1 MDKSLKIKFQ
11 KNTKIFKKNVLVR
24 VDLNVPVVEGKI
36 TDLTKIYSLKETLL
50 NLIQNENKIFL
61 LSHFGRPR
69 GVFKKELSLQNIV
82 NEIKNVFKLNKLYF
96 VKDYLGNEIQNT
108 INLMNN
114 GEVCLLENI
123 RFHEEEE
130 NNIESF
136 AKKLSYNFDVYIND
150 AFSSSHRSHSSIVG
164 VTKFLPSYAG
174 LMFEKEINAL
184 NSILNTSNKPALGII
199 GGSKVSTKIT
209 ILENLVK
216 KLDYLVI
223 AGGMANTFLASKSI
237 DVGLSKVEEKYFNLI
252 KNIKSNALK
261 SGCKIILPID
271 VVTSKSL
278 NDKNSVYETSVEKIK
293 KNYIAFDIGSKSCK
307 EIIKLFSE
315 VKTVLWNGPL
325 GAFEYEPFDNSTKI
339 ISKNLSIVSK
349 KKQLNVV
356 IGGGDTVSSISNLG
370 VIEDFS
376 YVSTSGGAFLEWL
389 EGKEL
394 PGIHSLK
401 HNQLFL

>member
-1 MDKSLKIKFQ
+1 VDKALEIKFQ

-24 VDLNVPVVEGKI
+24 VDLNVPVVKGKI
-36 TDLTKIYSLKETLL
+36 SDFTKIYSLRETLL
-50 NLIQNENKIFL
+50 NLIKNKNKIFL

-69 GVFKKELSLQNIV
+69 GVFKKELSLQNII
-82 NEIKNVFKLNKLYF
+82 NEIQNSLKLNKLYF
-96 VKDYLGNEIQNT
+96 VKDYFGKEIEDT
-108 INLMNN
+108 IKLMHT

-123 RFHEEEE
+123 RFHKEEEK
-130 NNIESF
+130 NIESF
-136 AKKLSYNFDVYIND
+136 AEKFSYNFDVYIND
-150 AFSSSHRSHSSIVG
+150 AFSASHRSHASIVG
-164 VTKFLPSYAG
+164 ITKFLPSYAG

-184 NSILNTSNKPALGII
+184 NSILNKSNKPALAII

-252 KNIKSNALK
+252 KNIENNALE
-261 SGCKIILPID
+261 SGCRIILPTD
-271 VVTSKSL
+271 VITSKSL
-278 NDKNSVYETSVEKIK
+278 GDKNSVNETLVEKIK
-293 KNYIAFDIGSKSCK
+293 KNHQAFDIGSQSCA

-325 GAFEYEPFDNSTKI
+325 GAFEYKPFDNSTKI
-339 ISKNLSIVSK
+339 ISTNLSLISK
-349 KKQLNVV
+349 KKQINVV
-356 IGGGDTVSSISNLG
+356 IGGGDTVSSINNLG
-370 VIEDFS
+370 VIEDFT

-394 PGIHSLK
+394 PGIYSLK
-401 HNQLFL
+401 HN

>member
-1 MDKSLKIKFQ
+1 MDKALEIKFQ

-24 VDLNVPVVEGKI
+24 VDLNVPVVKGKI
-36 TDLTKIYSLKETLL
+36 SDFTKIYSLRETLL
-50 NLIQNENKIFL
+50 NLIKNKNKIFL

-69 GVFKKELSLQNIV
+69 GVFKKELSLQNII
-82 NEIKNVFKLNKLYF
+82 NEIQNSLKLNKLYF
-96 VKDYLGNEIQNT
+96 VKDYFGKEIEDT
-108 INLMNN
+108 IKLMHT

-123 RFHEEEE
+123 RFHKEEEK
-130 NNIESF
+130 NIESF
-136 AKKLSYNFDVYIND
+136 AEKFSYNFDVYIND
-150 AFSSSHRSHSSIVG
+150 AFSASHRSHASIVG
-164 VTKFLPSYAG
+164 ITKFLPSYAG

-184 NSILNTSNKPALGII
+184 NSILNKSNKPALAII

-252 KNIKSNALK
+252 KNIENNALE
-261 SGCKIILPID
+261 SGCRIILPTD
-271 VVTSKSL
+271 VITSKNL
-278 NDKNSVYETSVEKIK
+278 GDKNSVNETLVEKIK
-293 KNYIAFDIGSKSCK
+293 KNHQAFDIGSQSCA

-325 GAFEYEPFDNSTKI
+325 GAFEYKPFDNSTKI
-339 ISKNLSIVSK
+339 ISANLSLISK
-349 KKQLNVV
+349 KKRINVV
-356 IGGGDTVSSISNLG
+356 IGGGDTVSSINNLG
-370 VIEDFS
+370 VIEDFT

-394 PGIHSLK
+394 PGIYSLK
-401 HNQLFL
+401 HN

>member
-1 MDKSLKIKFQ
+1 MDKALEIKFQ

-24 VDLNVPVVEGKI
+24 VDLNVPVVKGKI
-36 TDLTKIYSLKETLL
+36 SDFTKIYSLRETLL
-50 NLIQNENKIFL
+50 NLIKNKNKIFL

-69 GVFKKELSLQNIV
+69 GVFKKELSLQNII
-82 NEIKNVFKLNKLYF
+82 NEIQNSLKLNKLYF
-96 VKDYLGNEIQNT
+96 VKDYFGKEIEDT
-108 INLMNN
+108 IKLMHT

-123 RFHEEEE
+123 RFHKEEEK
-130 NNIESF
+130 NIESF
-136 AKKLSYNFDVYIND
+136 AEKFSYNFDVYIND
-150 AFSSSHRSHSSIVG
+150 AFSASHRSHASIVG
-164 VTKFLPSYAG
+164 ITKFLPSYAG

-184 NSILNTSNKPALGII
+184 NSILNKSNKPALAII

-252 KNIKSNALK
+252 KNIENNALE
-261 SGCKIILPID
+261 SGCRIILPTD
-271 VVTSKSL
+271 VITSKNL
-278 NDKNSVYETSVEKIK
+278 GDKNSVNETLVEKIK
-293 KNYIAFDIGSKSCK
+293 KNHQAFDIGSQSCA

-325 GAFEYEPFDNSTKI
+325 GGFEYKPFDNSTKI
-339 ISKNLSIVSK
+339 ISANLSLISK
-349 KKQLNVV
+349 KKRINVV
-356 IGGGDTVSSISNLG
+356 IGGGDTVASINNLG
-370 VIEDFS
+370 VIEDFT

-394 PGIHSLK
+394 PGIYSLK
-401 HNQLFL
+401 HN

>member
-1 MDKSLKIKFQ
+1 VDKALEIKFQ

-24 VDLNVPVVEGKI
+24 VDLNVPVVKGKI
-36 TDLTKIYSLKETLL
+36 SDFTKIYSLRETLL
-50 NLIQNENKIFL
+50 NLIKNKNKIFL

-69 GVFKKELSLQNIV
+69 GVFKKELSLQNII
-82 NEIKNVFKLNKLYF
+82 NEIQNSLKLNKLYF
-96 VKDYLGNEIQNT
+96 VKDYFGKEIEDT
-108 INLMNN
+108 IKLMHT

-123 RFHEEEE
+123 RFHKEEEK
-130 NNIESF
+130 NIESF
-136 AKKLSYNFDVYIND
+136 AEKFSYNFDVYIND
-150 AFSSSHRSHSSIVG
+150 AFSASHRSHASIVG
-164 VTKFLPSYAG
+164 ITKFLPSYAG

-184 NSILNTSNKPALGII
+184 NSILNKSNKPALAII

-252 KNIKSNALK
+252 KNIENNALE
-261 SGCKIILPID
+261 SGCRIILPTD
-271 VVTSKSL
+271 VITSKSL
-278 NDKNSVYETSVEKIK
+278 GDKNSVNETLVEKIK
-293 KNYIAFDIGSKSCK
+293 KNHQAFDIGSQSCA

-325 GAFEYEPFDNSTKI
+325 GAFEYKPFDNSTKI
-339 ISKNLSIVSK
+339 ISANLSLISK
-349 KKQLNVV
+349 KKRINVV
-356 IGGGDTVSSISNLG
+356 IGGGDTVSSINNLG
-370 VIEDFS
+370 VIEDFT

-394 PGIHSLK
+394 PGIYSLK
-401 HNQLFL
+401 HN

>member
-1 MDKSLKIKFQ
+1 MDKALEIKFQ

-24 VDLNVPVVEGKI
+24 VDLNVPVIKGKI
-36 TDLTKIYSLKETLL
+36 SDFTKIYSLRETLL
-50 NLIQNENKIFL
+50 NLIKNKNKIFL

-69 GVFKKELSLQNIV
+69 GVFKKELSLQNIM
-82 NEIKNVFKLNKLYF
+82 NEIQNSLKLNKLYF
-96 VKDYLGNEIQNT
+96 VKDYFGKEIEDT
-108 INLMNN
+108 IKLMHT

-123 RFHEEEE
+123 RFHKEEEK
-130 NNIESF
+130 NIESF
-136 AKKLSYNFDVYIND
+136 AEKFSYNFDVYIND
-150 AFSSSHRSHSSIVG
+150 AFSASHRSHASIVG
-164 VTKFLPSYAG
+164 ITKFLPSYAG

-184 NSILNTSNKPALGII
+184 NSILNKSNKPALAII

-252 KNIKSNALK
+252 KNIENNALE
-261 SGCKIILPID
+261 SGCRIILPTD
-271 VVTSKSL
+271 VITSKSL
-278 NDKNSVYETSVEKIK
+278 GDKNSVNETLVEKIK
-293 KNYIAFDIGSKSCK
+293 KNHQAFDIGSQSCA

-325 GAFEYEPFDNSTKI
+325 GAFEYKPFDNSTKI
-339 ISKNLSIVSK
+339 ISTNLSLISK
-349 KKQLNVV
+349 KKQINVV
-356 IGGGDTVSSISNLG
+356 IGGGDTVSSINNLG
-370 VIEDFS
+370 VIEDFT

-394 PGIHSLK
+394 PGIYSLK
-401 HNQLFL
+401 HN

>member
-1 MDKSLKIKFQ
+1 MDKALEIKFQ

-24 VDLNVPVVEGKI
+24 VDLNVPVVKGKI
-36 TDLTKIYSLKETLL
+36 SDFTKIYSLRETLL
-50 NLIQNENKIFL
+50 NLIKNKNKIFL

-69 GVFKKELSLQNIV
+69 GVFKKELSLQNII
-82 NEIKNVFKLNKLYF
+82 NEIQNSLKLNKLYF
-96 VKDYLGNEIQNT
+96 VKDYFGKEIEDT
-108 INLMNN
+108 IKLMHT

-123 RFHEEEE
+123 RFHKEEEK
-130 NNIESF
+130 NIESF
-136 AKKLSYNFDVYIND
+136 AEKFSYNFDVYIND
-150 AFSSSHRSHSSIVG
+150 AFSASHRSHASIVG
-164 VTKFLPSYAG
+164 ITKFLPSYAG

-184 NSILNTSNKPALGII
+184 NSILNKSNKPALAII

-252 KNIKSNALK
+252 KNIENNALE
-261 SGCKIILPID
+261 SGCRIILPTD
-271 VVTSKSL
+271 VITSKNL
-278 NDKNSVYETSVEKIK
+278 GDKNSVNETLVEKIK
-293 KNYIAFDIGSKSCK
+293 KNHQAFDIGSQSCA

-325 GAFEYEPFDNSTKI
+325 GAFEYKPFDNSTKI
-339 ISKNLSIVSK
+339 ISANLSLISK
-349 KKQLNVV
+349 KKQINVV
-356 IGGGDTVSSISNLG
+356 IGGGDTVSSINNLG
-370 VIEDFS
+370 VIEDFT

-394 PGIHSLK
+394 PGIYSLK
-401 HNQLFL
+401 HN

>member
-1 MDKSLKIKFQ
+1 MDKALEIKFQ

-24 VDLNVPVVEGKI
+24 VDLNVPVVKGKI
-36 TDLTKIYSLKETLL
+36 SDFTKIYSLRETLL
-50 NLIQNENKIFL
+50 NLIKNKNKIFL

-69 GVFKKELSLQNIV
+69 GVFKKELSLQNII
-82 NEIKNVFKLNKLYF
+82 NEIQNSLKLNKLYF
-96 VKDYLGNEIQNT
+96 VKDYFGKEIEDT
-108 INLMNN
+108 IKLMHT

-123 RFHEEEE
+123 RFHKEEEK
-130 NNIESF
+130 NIESF
-136 AKKLSYNFDVYIND
+136 AEKFSYNFDVYIND
-150 AFSSSHRSHSSIVG
+150 AFSASHRSHASIVG
-164 VTKFLPSYAG
+164 ITKFLPSYAG

-184 NSILNTSNKPALGII
+184 NSILNKSNKPALAII

-252 KNIKSNALK
+252 KNIENNALE
-261 SGCKIILPID
+261 SGCRIILPTD
-271 VVTSKSL
+271 VITSKSL
-278 NDKNSVYETSVEKIK
+278 GDKNSVNETLVEKIK
-293 KNYIAFDIGSKSCK
+293 KNHQAFDIGSQSCA

-325 GAFEYEPFDNSTKI
+325 GAFEYKPFDNSTKI
-339 ISKNLSIVSK
+339 ISANLSLISK
-349 KKQLNVV
+349 KKRINVV
-356 IGGGDTVSSISNLG
+356 IGGGDTVSSINNLG
-370 VIEDFS
+370 VIEDFT

-394 PGIHSLK
+394 PGIYSLK
-401 HNQLFL
+401 HN

>member
-1 MDKSLKIKFQ
+1 MDKALEIKFQ

-24 VDLNVPVVEGKI
+24 VDLNVPVVKGKI
-36 TDLTKIYSLKETLL
+36 SDFTKIYSLRETLL
-50 NLIQNENKIFL
+50 NLIKNKNKIFL

-69 GVFKKELSLQNIV
+69 GVFKKELSLQNII
-82 NEIKNVFKLNKLYF
+82 NEIQNSLKLNKLYF
-96 VKDYLGNEIQNT
+96 VKDYFGKEIEDT
-108 INLMNN
+108 IKLMHT

-123 RFHEEEE
+123 RFHKEEEK
-130 NNIESF
+130 NIESF
-136 AKKLSYNFDVYIND
+136 AEKFSYNFDVYIND
-150 AFSSSHRSHSSIVG
+150 AFSASHRSHASIVG
-164 VTKFLPSYAG
+164 ITKFLPSYAG

-184 NSILNTSNKPALGII
+184 NSILNKSNKPALAII

-252 KNIKSNALK
+252 KNIENNALE
-261 SGCKIILPID
+261 SGCRIILPTD
-271 VVTSKSL
+271 VITSKNL
-278 NDKNSVYETSVEKIK
+278 GDKNSVNETLVEKIK
-293 KNYIAFDIGSKSCK
+293 KNHQAFDIGSQSCA

-325 GAFEYEPFDNSTKI
+325 GAFEYKPFDNSTKI
-339 ISKNLSIVSK
+339 ISANLSLISK
-349 KKQLNVV
+349 KKRINVV
-356 IGGGDTVSSISNLG
+356 IGGGDTVASINNLG
-370 VIEDFS
+370 VIEDFT

-394 PGIHSLK
+394 PGIYSLK
-401 HNQLFL
+401 HN

>member
-1 MDKSLKIKFQ
+1 MDKALEIKFQ

-24 VDLNVPVVEGKI
+24 VDLNVPVVKGKI
-36 TDLTKIYSLKETLL
+36 SDFTKIYSLRETLL
-50 NLIQNENKIFL
+50 NLIKNKNKIFL

-69 GVFKKELSLQNIV
+69 GVFKKELSLQNII
-82 NEIKNVFKLNKLYF
+82 NEIQNSLKLNKLYF
-96 VKDYLGNEIQNT
+96 VKDYFGKEIEDT
-108 INLMNN
+108 IKLMHT

-123 RFHEEEE
+123 RFHKEEEK
-130 NNIESF
+130 NIESF
-136 AKKLSYNFDVYIND
+136 AEKFSYNFDVYIND
-150 AFSSSHRSHSSIVG
+150 AFSASHRSHASIVG
-164 VTKFLPSYAG
+164 ITKFLPSYAG

-184 NSILNTSNKPALGII
+184 NSILNKSNKPALAII

-252 KNIKSNALK
+252 KNIENNALE
-261 SGCKIILPID
+261 SGCRIILPTD
-271 VVTSKSL
+271 VITSKSL
-278 NDKNSVYETSVEKIK
+278 GDKNSVNETLVEKIK
-293 KNYIAFDIGSKSCK
+293 KNHQAFDIGSQSCA

-325 GAFEYEPFDNSTKI
+325 GAFEYKPFDNSTKI
-339 ISKNLSIVSK
+339 ISTNLSLISK
-349 KKQLNVV
+349 KKQINVV
-356 IGGGDTVSSISNLG
+356 IGGGDTVSSINNLG
-370 VIEDFS
+370 VIEDFT

-394 PGIHSLK
+394 PGIYSLK
-401 HNQLFL
+401 HN

>member
-1 MDKSLKIKFQ
+1 MDKALEIKFQ

-24 VDLNVPVVEGKI
+24 VDLNVPVVKGKI
-36 TDLTKIYSLKETLL
+36 SDFTKIYSLRETLL
-50 NLIQNENKIFL
+50 NLIKNKNKIFL

-69 GVFKKELSLQNIV
+69 GVFKKEFSLQNII
-82 NEIKNVFKLNKLYF
+82 NEIQNSLKLNKLYF
-96 VKDYLGNEIQNT
+96 VKDYFGKEIEDT
-108 INLMNN
+108 IKLMHT

-123 RFHEEEE
+123 RFHKEEEK
-130 NNIESF
+130 NIESF
-136 AKKLSYNFDVYIND
+136 AEKFSYNFDVYIND
-150 AFSSSHRSHSSIVG
+150 AFSASHRSHASIVG
-164 VTKFLPSYAG
+164 ITKFLPSYAG

-184 NSILNTSNKPALGII
+184 NSILNKSNKPALAII

-252 KNIKSNALK
+252 KNIENNALE
-261 SGCKIILPID
+261 SGCRIILPTD
-271 VVTSKSL
+271 VITSKNL
-278 NDKNSVYETSVEKIK
+278 GDKNSVNETLVEKIK
-293 KNYIAFDIGSKSCK
+293 KNHQAFDIGSQSCA

-325 GAFEYEPFDNSTKI
+325 GAFEYKPFDNSTKI
-339 ISKNLSIVSK
+339 ISANLSLISK
-349 KKQLNVV
+349 KKRINVV
-356 IGGGDTVSSISNLG
+356 IGGGDTVSSINNLG
-370 VIEDFS
+370 VIEDFT

-389 EGKEL
+389 EG
-394 PGIHSLK
+394 
-401 HNQLFL
+401 

>member
-1 MDKSLKIKFQ
+1 MDKALEIKFQ

-24 VDLNVPVVEGKI
+24 VDLNVPVVKGKI
-36 TDLTKIYSLKETLL
+36 SDFTKIYSLRETLL
-50 NLIQNENKIFL
+50 NLIKNKNKIFL

-69 GVFKKELSLQNIV
+69 GVFKKELSLQNII
-82 NEIKNVFKLNKLYF
+82 NEIQNSLKLNKLYF
-96 VKDYLGNEIQNT
+96 VKDYFGKEIEDT
-108 INLMNN
+108 IKLMHT

-123 RFHEEEE
+123 RFHKEEEK
-130 NNIESF
+130 NIESF
-136 AKKLSYNFDVYIND
+136 AEKFSYNFDVYIND
-150 AFSSSHRSHSSIVG
+150 AFSASHRSHASIVG
-164 VTKFLPSYAG
+164 ITKFLPSYAG

-184 NSILNTSNKPALGII
+184 NSILNKSNKPALAII

-252 KNIKSNALK
+252 KNIENNALE
-261 SGCKIILPID
+261 SGCRIILPTD
-271 VVTSKSL
+271 VITSKSL
-278 NDKNSVYETSVEKIK
+278 GDKNSVNETLVEKIK
-293 KNYIAFDIGSKSCK
+293 KNHQAFDIGSQSCA

-325 GAFEYEPFDNSTKI
+325 GAFEYKPFDNSTKI
-339 ISKNLSIVSK
+339 ISANLSLISK
-349 KKQLNVV
+349 KKQINVV
-356 IGGGDTVSSISNLG
+356 IGGGDTVSSINNLG
-370 VIEDFS
+370 VIEDFT

-394 PGIHSLK
+394 PGIYSLK
-401 HNQLFL
+401 HN

>member
-1 MDKSLKIKFQ
+1 MDKPLEIKFQ

-24 VDLNVPVVEGKI
+24 VDLNVPVVKGKI
-36 TDLTKIYSLKETLL
+36 SDFTKIYSLRETLL
-50 NLIQNENKIFL
+50 NLIKNKNKIFL

-69 GVFKKELSLQNIV
+69 GVFKKELSLQNII
-82 NEIKNVFKLNKLYF
+82 NEIQNSLKLNKLYF
-96 VKDYLGNEIQNT
+96 VKDYFGKEIEDT
-108 INLMNN
+108 IKLMHT

-123 RFHEEEE
+123 RFHKEEEK
-130 NNIESF
+130 NIESF
-136 AKKLSYNFDVYIND
+136 AEKFSYNFDVYIND
-150 AFSSSHRSHSSIVG
+150 AFSASHRSHASIVG
-164 VTKFLPSYAG
+164 ITKFLPSYAG

-184 NSILNTSNKPALGII
+184 NSILNKSNKPALAII

-252 KNIKSNALK
+252 KNIENNALE
-261 SGCKIILPID
+261 SGCRIILPTD
-271 VVTSKSL
+271 VITSKSL
-278 NDKNSVYETSVEKIK
+278 GDKNSVNETLVEKIK
-293 KNYIAFDIGSKSCK
+293 KNHQAFDIGSQSCA

-325 GAFEYEPFDNSTKI
+325 GAFEYKPFDNSTKI
-339 ISKNLSIVSK
+339 ISANLSLISK
-349 KKQLNVV
+349 KKRINVV
-356 IGGGDTVSSISNLG
+356 IGGGDTVSSINNLG
-370 VIEDFS
+370 VIEDFT

-394 PGIHSLK
+394 PGIYSLK
-401 HNQLFL
+401 HN

>member
-1 MDKSLKIKFQ
+1 MDKALEIKFQ

-24 VDLNVPVVEGKI
+24 VDLNVPVVKGKI
-36 TDLTKIYSLKETLL
+36 SDFTKIYSLRETLL
-50 NLIQNENKIFL
+50 NLIKNKNKIFL

-69 GVFKKELSLQNIV
+69 GVFKKELSLQNII
-82 NEIKNVFKLNKLYF
+82 NEIQNSLKLNKLYF
-96 VKDYLGNEIQNT
+96 VKDYFGKEIEDT
-108 INLMNN
+108 IKFMHT

-123 RFHEEEE
+123 RFHKEEEK
-130 NNIESF
+130 NIESF
-136 AKKLSYNFDVYIND
+136 AEKFSYNFDVYIND
-150 AFSSSHRSHSSIVG
+150 AFSASHRSHASIVG
-164 VTKFLPSYAG
+164 ITKFLPSYAG

-184 NSILNTSNKPALGII
+184 NSILNKSNKPALAII

-252 KNIKSNALK
+252 KNIENNALE
-261 SGCKIILPID
+261 SGCRIILPTD
-271 VVTSKSL
+271 VITSKSL
-278 NDKNSVYETSVEKIK
+278 GDKNSVNETLVEKIK
-293 KNYIAFDIGSKSCK
+293 KNHQAFDIGSQSCA

-325 GAFEYEPFDNSTKI
+325 GAFEYKPFDNSTKI
-339 ISKNLSIVSK
+339 ISANLSLISK
-349 KKQLNVV
+349 KKRINVV
-356 IGGGDTVSSISNLG
+356 IGGGDTVSSINNLG
-370 VIEDFS
+370 VIEDFT

-394 PGIHSLK
+394 PGIYSLK
-401 HNQLFL
+401 HN

>member
-1 MDKSLKIKFQ
+1 MDKALEIKFQ

-24 VDLNVPVVEGKI
+24 VDLNVPVIKGKI
-36 TDLTKIYSLKETLL
+36 SDFTKIYSLRETLL
-50 NLIQNENKIFL
+50 NLIKNKNKIFL

-69 GVFKKELSLQNIV
+69 GVFKKELSLQNII
-82 NEIKNVFKLNKLYF
+82 NEIQNSLKLNKLYF
-96 VKDYLGNEIQNT
+96 VKDYFGKEIEDT
-108 INLMNN
+108 IKLMHT

-123 RFHEEEE
+123 RFHKEEEK
-130 NNIESF
+130 NIESF
-136 AKKLSYNFDVYIND
+136 AEKFSYNFDVYIND
-150 AFSSSHRSHSSIVG
+150 AFSASHRSHASIVG
-164 VTKFLPSYAG
+164 ITKFLPSYAG

-184 NSILNTSNKPALGII
+184 NSILNKSNKPALAII

-252 KNIKSNALK
+252 KNIENNALE
-261 SGCKIILPID
+261 SGCRIILPTD
-271 VVTSKSL
+271 VITSKSL
-278 NDKNSVYETSVEKIK
+278 GDKNSVNETLVEKIK
-293 KNYIAFDIGSKSCK
+293 KNHQAFDIGSQSCA

-325 GAFEYEPFDNSTKI
+325 GAFEYKPFDNSTKI
-339 ISKNLSIVSK
+339 ISTNLSLISK
-349 KKQLNVV
+349 KKQINVV
-356 IGGGDTVSSISNLG
+356 IGGGDTVSSINNLG
-370 VIEDFS
+370 VIEDFT

-394 PGIHSLK
+394 PGIYSLK
-401 HNQLFL
+401 HN

>member
-1 MDKSLKIKFQ
+1 MDKALEIKFQ

-24 VDLNVPVVEGKI
+24 VDLNVPVVKGKI
-36 TDLTKIYSLKETLL
+36 SDFTKIYSLRETLL
-50 NLIQNENKIFL
+50 NLIKNKNKIFL

-69 GVFKKELSLQNIV
+69 GVFKKELSLQNII
-82 NEIKNVFKLNKLYF
+82 NEIQNSLKLNKLYF
-96 VKDYLGNEIQNT
+96 VKDYFGKEIEDT
-108 INLMNN
+108 IKLMHT

-123 RFHEEEE
+123 RFHKEEEK
-130 NNIESF
+130 NIESF
-136 AKKLSYNFDVYIND
+136 AEKFSYNFDVYIND
-150 AFSSSHRSHSSIVG
+150 AFSASHRSHASIVG
-164 VTKFLPSYAG
+164 ITKFLPSYAG

-184 NSILNTSNKPALGII
+184 NSILNKSNKPTLAII

-252 KNIKSNALK
+252 KNIENNALE
-261 SGCKIILPID
+261 SGCRIILPTD
-271 VVTSKSL
+271 VITSKSL
-278 NDKNSVYETSVEKIK
+278 GDKNSVNETLVEKIK
-293 KNYIAFDIGSKSCK
+293 KNHQAFDIGSQSCA

-325 GAFEYEPFDNSTKI
+325 GAFEYKPFDNSTKI
-339 ISKNLSIVSK
+339 ISTNLSLISK
-349 KKQLNVV
+349 KKQINVV
-356 IGGGDTVSSISNLG
+356 IGGGDTVSSINNLG
-370 VIEDFS
+370 VIEDFT

-394 PGIHSLK
+394 PGIYSLK
-401 HNQLFL
+401 HN